1 MDIIGNVSLSQQ
13 YPLDCVMKSEGAPNA
28 RQIIMGLL
36 QAEDDQALSSRQVVA
51 ACRLFGITEN
61 NARVA
66 LARLSAAGLIAS
78 GERGSYRLGEAATVL
93 AGDVATWRAAEARLT
108 DWSGRYVMVHC
119 GPLGRTDRTALRR
132 RQRALEMLGLREL
145 ERDLF
150 VRPDNLVGGA
160 ESIRHRLHALGL
172 ESDAAVFI
180 ASDFDAEREARLHTL
195 WNSESLN
202 DRYRR
207 QREQLERWLDKAEQL
222 ELEDAARE
230 SFLLGGRAIR
240 HIVFDPLLPAPLV
253 DTDARHAFINTV
265 KQFDRA
271 GYALWQRLYQQ
282 QNLSPDES
290 RSVQTL
296 Q

>member
-1 MDIIGNVSLSQQ
+1 
-13 YPLDCVMKSEGAPNA
+13 E
-28 RQIIMGLL
+28 
-36 QAEDDQALSSRQVVA
+36 ALSSRQIVA

-78 GERGSYRLGEAATVL
+78 GERGSYQLGEAATVL
-93 AGDVATWRAAEARLT
+93 AGDVATWRDAEARLAQWT
-108 DWSGRYVMVHC
+108 GHYVMVHC

-160 ESIRHRLHALGL
+160 DSIRRRLHALGL

-180 ASDFDAEREARLHTL
+180 ASDFDADRDARLRTL
-195 WNSESLN
+195 WESEALN
-202 DRYRR
+202 QRYLR
-207 QREQLERWLDKAEQL
+207 QREQLERWLEKADQL

-240 HIVFDPLLPAPLV
+240 QIVFD
-253 DTDARHAFINTV
+253 
-265 KQFDRA
+265 
-271 GYALWQRLYQQ
+271 
-282 QNLSPDES
+282 
-290 RSVQTL
+290 
-296 Q
+296 

>member
-1 MDIIGNVSLSQQ
+1 MNG
-13 YPLDCVMKSEGAPNA
+13 EGAPNA
-28 RQIIMGLL
+28 RQIVMGLL
-36 QAEDDQALSSRQVVA
+36 QAEEGETLSSRQIVA

-78 GERGSYRLGEAATVL
+78 AERGSYQLGEAATVL
-93 AGDVATWRAAEARLT
+93 AGDVATWRDAEARLA
-108 DWSGRYVMVHC
+108 DWTGRYVMVHC

-160 ESIRHRLHALGL
+160 DSIRRRLYALGL

-180 ASDFDAEREARLHTL
+180 ASDFDAEMEGRLRTL
-195 WNSESLN
+195 WDSEAL
-202 DRYRR
+202 DQRYLR
-207 QREQLERWLDKAEQL
+207 QREQLERWLEKADQL

-240 HIVFDPLLPAPLV
+240 QIVFDPLLPAPLV
-253 DTDARHAFINTV
+253 DAEARHAFIATV
-265 KQFDRA
+265 K
-271 GYALWQRLYQQ
+271 
-282 QNLSPDES
+282 NLTVPATPCGSACINNTHWS
-290 RSVQTL
+290 RTKAAPGKPCNE
-296 Q
+296 

>member
-1 MDIIGNVSLSQQ
+1 MN
-13 YPLDCVMKSEGAPNA
+13 CEAAPNA
-28 RQIIMGLL
+28 RQIVMGLL
-36 QAEDDQALSSRQVVA
+36 QAEEGETLSSRQIVA

-66 LARLSAAGLIAS
+66 LARLFAAGLIAS
-78 GERGSYRLGEAATVL
+78 GERGSYQLGEAATVL
-93 AGDVATWRAAEARLT
+93 AGDVATWRDTEARLAQ
-108 DWSGRYVMVHC
+108 WSGCYVMVHC

-160 ESIRHRLHALGL
+160 DSIRRRLYALGL
-172 ESDAAVFI
+172 ESGAAVFI
-180 ASDFDAEREARLHTL
+180 ASDFDAEREGRLGTL
-195 WNSESLN
+195 WESEALN
-202 DRYRR
+202 QRYLR
-207 QREQLERWLDKAEQL
+207 QREQLERWLEKADQL

-240 HIVFDPLLPAPLV
+240 QIVFDPLLPAPLV
-253 DTDARHAFINTV
+253 NAEARHDFIATV
-265 KQFDRA
+265 KKFDRA
-271 GYALWQRLYQQ
+271 GHTLWQRLYQQ
-282 QNLSPDES
+282 HLLVSEQS
-290 RSVQTL
+290 RAGQVL

>member
-1 MDIIGNVSLSQQ
+1 MN
-13 YPLDCVMKSEGAPNA
+13 CEAAPNA
-28 RQIIMGLL
+28 RQIVMGLL
-36 QAEDDQALSSRQVVA
+36 QAEEGETLSSRQIVA

-66 LARLSAAGLIAS
+66 LARLFAAGLIAS
-78 GERGSYRLGEAATVL
+78 GERGSYQLGEAATVL
-93 AGDVATWRAAEARLT
+93 AGDVATWRDTEARLAQ
-108 DWSGRYVMVHC
+108 WSGCYVMVHC

-160 ESIRHRLHALGL
+160 DSIRRRLYALGL
-172 ESDAAVFI
+172 ESGAAVFI
-180 ASDFDAEREARLHTL
+180 ASDFDAEREGRLGTL
-195 WNSESLN
+195 WESEALN
-202 DRYRR
+202 QRYLR
-207 QREQLERWLDKAEQL
+207 QREQLERWLEKADQL

-240 HIVFDPLLPAPLV
+240 QIVFDPLLPAPLV
-253 DTDARHAFINTV
+253 NAEARHDFIATV
-265 KQFDRA
+265 KKFDRA
-271 GYALWQRLYQQ
+271 GHTLWQRLYQQ
-282 QNLSPDES
+282 HPLVSGQS
-290 RSVQTL
+290 RAGQVL